1 MSKTLASLLENY
13 FNRYPLIEQSR
24 NDAEDDDDEED
35 QKKDDDEQDDDNHDD
50 EQDDA
55 EDDDGEETKQKP
67 GSSDIVNKGDP
78 RYEKA
83 MKDIGQERKD
93 YKDLSPKEFDRKYP
107 KGLGGPGVREV
118 PKSKQ
123 GSDPGKDTSKYGD
136 FTRNY
141 RQSTNVVDTREET
154 MDKIT
159 LDAVMEEIKKSLG
172 DARLM
177 KIFEAE
183 DDPETI
189 AKNANAAAV
198 KAAMAPGGQHDQA
211 VQSAMKSSS
220 GSDYKTPVYPE
231 KPDGSSA
238 GPGTSR
244 RNPGP
249 VGTQADFDSAMK
261 SSGGSSGSSDQE
273 DQNKTGTSPA
283 TAGSQPTSTMASPG
297 DRAAFDKK
305 TGADK
310 ARTDAGA
317 AELAQR
323 TLKPLVPGSSTAPSA
338 PGAVRPL
345 SAPSAPIKPITG
357 PTKNDSDVKT
367 TTTNGPGSQSQ
378 TSSWS
383 GTLKPGESKTVGASA
398 SSSSSKSTGSNWS
411 SAAQTAGERAASAT
425 KPSGPANNMTNEPL
439 KPSGPANNMTNEPL
453 KPSGPAN
460 NMSNS
465 TKLSGASVSRS
476 AAAKP
481 SAPAAAPG
489 GNKYGYAAS
498 GSDDD
503 TAANFFAASK
513 RETADRASQ
522 AAPTP
527 SARPAAPAPRPSA
540 PAPRP
545 AARPAAPAPNL
556 SKVTPGSAAD
566 SMRKRYAP
574 GGGGS
579 AGNTPMVAENF
590 DQFVKKFLKESK

>member
-1 MSKTLASLLENY
+1 MSKTLASLLEGY
-13 FNRYPLIEQSR
+13 FNKYSLIEQAR
-24 NDAEDDDDEED
+24 NDAEDDDDDEED
-35 QKKDDDEQDDDNHDD
+35 QKKDDDEQDDDEHDY

-55 EDDDGEETKQKP
+55 ENDDGEETKQKP

-83 MKDIGQERKD
+83 MKDISQERKD

-249 VGTQADFDSAMK
+249 IGTQADFDSAMK
-261 SSGGSSGSSDQE
+261 SSVGSSGSSDQE
-273 DQNKTGTSPA
+273 DQNKTGASPA

-323 TLKPLVPGSSTAPSA
+323 TLKPLVPGSSTTPSA

-411 SAAQTAGERAASAT
+411 SAAQTAGERAASASSPT
-425 KPSGPANNMTNEPL
+425 PAATTAPTGRGAGGPSLSDKSALAAAAANRNSSGPVSKPSAPAPTPR
-439 KPSGPANNMTNEPL
+439 P
-453 KPSGPAN
+453 
-460 NMSNS
+460 
-465 TKLSGASVSRS
+465 
-476 AAAKP
+476 AAARP
-481 SAPAAAPG
+481 SAPAAAPASG

-522 AAPTP
+522 AA
-527 SARPAAPAPRPSA
+527 RPSA
-540 PAPRP
+540 PAPAAAPRPAAP
-545 AARPAAPAPNL
+545 AARPAAPLPPRRPATPAINRPNN
-556 SKVTPGSAAD
+556 SA
-566 SMRKRYAP
+566 
-574 GGGGS
+574 GGS
-579 AGNTPMVAENF
+579 GGTGSNMVAENF

>member
-24 NDAEDDDDEED
+24 NDAEDDDDDEEED

-183 DDPETI
+183 DDTETI

-231 KPDGSSA
+231 QPDGSSA
-238 GPGTSR
+238 GPGPSR

-261 SSGGSSGSSDQE
+261 SSGGSSGPSDQE

-439 KPSGPANNMTNEPL
+439 KPSGPANNM
-453 KPSGPAN
+453 
-460 NMSNS
+460 SNS

-522 AAPTP
+522 AA
-527 SARPAAPAPRPSA
+527 RPSA
-540 PAPRP
+540 PAPAAAPRPAAP
-545 AARPAAPAPNL
+545 AARPAAPLPPRRPATPAINRPNN
-556 SKVTPGSAAD
+556 SA
-566 SMRKRYAP
+566 
-574 GGGGS
+574 GGS
-579 AGNTPMVAENF
+579 GGTGSIMAENF